1 MRTQKVYESKD
12 MMIDLIRDNYNVLQ
26 ALGSFGINLGFG
38 DKTVEEVCKDNGVEC
53 RTFLVI
59 VNFMVNGYFSGEE
72 LAYIDIDT
80 LMHYLQANHKYYLD
94 FQLPFMRKEL
104 SDSLNS
110 EGRVEKLIMD
120 FYDAYAAEVR
130 EHMKYEEDRLF
141 PYIESLLSGNHDT
154 SYSIET
160 YAKHHGMADVKLKEL
175 KNIIIKYLPGDSLR
189 NNMLTATLYDL
200 YNNEGWLQ
208 LHTEVENEILVPAI
222 KNLEKNVSAQSG
234 LGEDEASGA
243 DEGSGTVLSPREK
256 EVVVC
261 LAMGLSNKEIASRLC
276 ISINTVITH
285 RKNIS
290 SKLSIHSV
298 AGLTIYAIANNL
310 VDINSAKQ

>member
-1 MRTQKVYESKD
+1 MRTQKVYEPKD

-38 DKTVEEVCKDNGVEC
+38 DKTVEEVCKDNGVDC
-53 RTFLVI
+53 RTFLIV
-59 VNFMVNGYFSGEE
+59 VNFMVNGYFRDEE
-72 LAYIDIDT
+72 LEYVNVGS
-80 LMHYLQANHKYYLD
+80 LLHYLQANHKYYLD

-104 SDSLNS
+104 SDSLDPD
-110 EGRVEKLIMD
+110 GRVDKLIMD

-130 EHMKYEEDRLF
+130 KHMKYEEDRLF
-141 PYIESLLSGNHDT
+141 PYINSLLEGMRDEAYNIDA
-154 SYSIET
+154 

-200 YNNEGWLQ
+200 YNNEEWLQ
-208 LHTEVENEILVPAI
+208 LHAKVENEILVPVI
-222 KNLEKNVSAQSG
+222 KNMEMNIST
-234 LGEDEASGA
+234 GA
-243 DEGSGTVLSPREK
+243 DVLNVEEGSENALSPRER
-256 EVVVC
+256 EVVSC
-261 LAMGLSNKEIASRLC
+261 LAMGLSNKEIASKLN

-285 RKNIS
+285 RKNIAT
-290 SKLSIHSV
+290 KLSIHSV
-298 AGLTIYAIANNL
+298 AGITIYAIVNNL

>member
-1 MRTQKVYESKD
+1 MRTQKVYEPKD

-38 DKTVEEVCKDNGVEC
+38 DKTVEEVCKDNGVDC
-53 RTFLVI
+53 RTFLIV
-59 VNFMVNGYFSGEE
+59 VNFLVNGYFRDEE
-72 LAYIDIDT
+72 LEYVNVGS
-80 LMHYLQANHKYYLD
+80 LLHYLQANHKYYLD

-104 SDSLNS
+104 SDSLDPD
-110 EGRVEKLIMD
+110 GRVDKLIMD

-130 EHMKYEEDRLF
+130 KHMKYEEDRLF
-141 PYIESLLSGNHDT
+141 PYINSLLEGVREEAYNIDA
-154 SYSIET
+154 

-200 YNNEGWLQ
+200 YNNEEWLQ
-208 LHTEVENEILVPAI
+208 LHAKVENEILVPVI
-222 KNLEKNVSAQSG
+222 KNMEMNISTAPEVSDAEEG
-234 LGEDEASGA
+234 GENA
-243 DEGSGTVLSPREK
+243 LSPRER
-256 EVVVC
+256 EVVSC
-261 LAMGLSNKEIASRLC
+261 LAMGLSNKEIASKLN

-285 RKNIS
+285 RKNIAT
-290 SKLSIHSV
+290 KLSIHSV
-298 AGLTIYAIANNL
+298 AGITIYAIVNNL

>member
-1 MRTQKVYESKD
+1 MRTQKVYEPKD

-38 DKTVEEVCKDNGVEC
+38 DKTVEEVCKDNGVDC
-53 RTFLVI
+53 RTFLIV
-59 VNFMVNGYFSGEE
+59 VNFLVNGYFRDEE
-72 LAYIDIDT
+72 LEYVNVGT
-80 LMHYLQANHKYYLD
+80 LLHYLQANHKYYLD

-104 SDSLNS
+104 SDSLDP
-110 EGRVEKLIMD
+110 EGRVDKLIMD

-130 EHMKYEEDRLF
+130 KHMKYEEDRLF
-141 PYIESLLSGNHDT
+141 PYINSLLEGMRDEAYN
-154 SYSIET
+154 IEA

-200 YNNEGWLQ
+200 YNNEEWLQ
-208 LHTEVENEILVPAI
+208 LHAKVENEILVPVI
-222 KNLEKNVSAQSG
+222 KNMEMNISTAPEVSDAEEG
-234 LGEDEASGA
+234 GENA
-243 DEGSGTVLSPREK
+243 LSPRER
-256 EVVVC
+256 EVVSC
-261 LAMGLSNKEIASRLC
+261 LAMGLSNKEIASKLN

-285 RKNIS
+285 RKNIAT
-290 SKLSIHSV
+290 KLSIHSV
-298 AGLTIYAIANNL
+298 AGITIYAIVNNL

>member
-1 MRTQKVYESKD
+1 MRTQKVYEPKD

-38 DKTVEEVCKDNGVEC
+38 DKTVEEVCKDNGVDC
-53 RTFLVI
+53 RTFLIV
-59 VNFMVNGYFSGEE
+59 VNFLVNGYFRDEE
-72 LAYIDIDT
+72 LEYVNVGS
-80 LMHYLQANHKYYLD
+80 LLHYLQANHKYYLD

-104 SDSLNS
+104 SDSLDPD
-110 EGRVEKLIMD
+110 GRVDKLIMD

-130 EHMKYEEDRLF
+130 KHMKYEEDRLF
-141 PYIESLLSGNHDT
+141 PYINSLLEGMRDEAYNIDA
-154 SYSIET
+154 

-200 YNNEGWLQ
+200 YNNEEWLQ
-208 LHTEVENEILVPAI
+208 LHAKVENEILVPVI
-222 KNLEKNVSAQSG
+222 KNMEMNISTAPEVSDAEEG
-234 LGEDEASGA
+234 GENA
-243 DEGSGTVLSPREK
+243 LSPRER
-256 EVVVC
+256 EVVSC
-261 LAMGLSNKEIASRLC
+261 LAMGLSNKEIASKLN

-285 RKNIS
+285 RKNIAT
-290 SKLSIHSV
+290 KLSIHSV
-298 AGLTIYAIANNL
+298 AGITIYAIVNNL

>member
-1 MRTQKVYESKD
+1 MRTQKVYEPKD

-38 DKTVEEVCKDNGVEC
+38 DKTVEEVCKDNGVDC
-53 RTFLVI
+53 RTFLIV
-59 VNFMVNGYFSGEE
+59 VNFLVNGYFRDEE
-72 LAYIDIDT
+72 LEYVNVGT
-80 LMHYLQANHKYYLD
+80 LLHYLQANHKYYLD

-104 SDSLNS
+104 SDSLNPD
-110 EGRVEKLIMD
+110 GRVDKLIMD

-130 EHMKYEEDRLF
+130 KHMKYEEDRLF
-141 PYIESLLSGNHDT
+141 PYINSLLEGMRDEAYN
-154 SYSIET
+154 IEA

-200 YNNEGWLQ
+200 YNNEEWLQ
-208 LHTEVENEILVPAI
+208 LHAKVENEILVPVI
-222 KNLEKNVSAQSG
+222 KNMEMNISTAPEVSDAEEG
-234 LGEDEASGA
+234 GENA
-243 DEGSGTVLSPREK
+243 LSPRER
-256 EVVVC
+256 EVVSC
-261 LAMGLSNKEIASRLC
+261 LAMGLSNKEIASKLN

-285 RKNIS
+285 RKNIAT
-290 SKLSIHSV
+290 KLSIHSV
-298 AGLTIYAIANNL
+298 AGITIYAIVNNL

>member
-1 MRTQKVYESKD
+1 MRTQKVYEPKD

-38 DKTVEEVCKDNGVEC
+38 DKTVEEVCKDNGVDC
-53 RTFLVI
+53 RTFLIV
-59 VNFMVNGYFSGEE
+59 VNFLVNGYFRDEE
-72 LAYIDIDT
+72 LEYVNVGS
-80 LMHYLQANHKYYLD
+80 LLHYLQANHKYYLD

-104 SDSLNS
+104 SDSLNPD
-110 EGRVEKLIMD
+110 GRVDKLIMD

-130 EHMKYEEDRLF
+130 KHMKYEEDRLF
-141 PYIESLLSGNHDT
+141 PYINSLLEGVREEAYNIDA
-154 SYSIET
+154 

-200 YNNEGWLQ
+200 YNNEEWLQ
-208 LHTEVENEILVPAI
+208 LHAKVENEILVPVI
-222 KNLEKNVSAQSG
+222 KNMEMNISTAPEVSDAEEG
-234 LGEDEASGA
+234 GESA
-243 DEGSGTVLSPREK
+243 LSPRER
-256 EVVVC
+256 EVVSC
-261 LAMGLSNKEIASRLC
+261 LAMGLSNKEIASKLN

-285 RKNIS
+285 RKNIAT
-290 SKLSIHSV
+290 KLSIHSV
-298 AGLTIYAIANNL
+298 AGITIYAIVNNL

>member
-1 MRTQKVYESKD
+1 MRTQKVYEPKD

-38 DKTVEEVCKDNGVEC
+38 DKTVEEVCKDNGVDC
-53 RTFLVI
+53 RTFLIV
-59 VNFMVNGYFSGEE
+59 VNFLVNGYFRDEE
-72 LAYIDIDT
+72 LEYVNVGT
-80 LMHYLQANHKYYLD
+80 LLHYLQANHKYYLD

-104 SDSLNS
+104 SDSLDPD
-110 EGRVEKLIMD
+110 GRVDKLIMD

-130 EHMKYEEDRLF
+130 KHMKYEEDRLF
-141 PYIESLLSGNHDT
+141 PYINSLLEGMRDEAYNIDA
-154 SYSIET
+154 

-200 YNNEGWLQ
+200 YNNEEWLQ
-208 LHTEVENEILVPAI
+208 LHAKVENEILVPVI
-222 KNLEKNVSAQSG
+222 KNMEMNISTAPEVSDAEEG
-234 LGEDEASGA
+234 GENA
-243 DEGSGTVLSPREK
+243 LSPRER
-256 EVVVC
+256 EVVSC
-261 LAMGLSNKEIASRLC
+261 LAMGLSNKEIASKLN

-285 RKNIS
+285 RKNIAT
-290 SKLSIHSV
+290 KLSIHSV
-298 AGLTIYAIANNL
+298 AGITIYAIVNNL

>member
-1 MRTQKVYESKD
+1 MRTQKVYEPKD

-38 DKTVEEVCKDNGVEC
+38 DKTVEEVCKDNGVDC
-53 RTFLVI
+53 RTFLIV
-59 VNFMVNGYFSGEE
+59 VNFLVNGYFRDEE
-72 LAYIDIDT
+72 LEYVNVGS
-80 LMHYLQANHKYYLD
+80 LLHYLQANHKYYLD

-104 SDSLNS
+104 SDSLNPD
-110 EGRVEKLIMD
+110 GRVDKLIMD

-130 EHMKYEEDRLF
+130 KHMKYEEDRLF
-141 PYIESLLSGNHDT
+141 PYINSLLEGMRDEAYNIDA
-154 SYSIET
+154 

-200 YNNEGWLQ
+200 YNNEEWLQ
-208 LHTEVENEILVPAI
+208 LHAKVENEILVPVI
-222 KNLEKNVSAQSG
+222 KNMEMNIST
-234 LGEDEASGA
+234 GA
-243 DEGSGTVLSPREK
+243 DVLNVEEGGESTLSPRER
-256 EVVVC
+256 EVVSC
-261 LAMGLSNKEIASRLC
+261 LAMGLSNKEIASKLN

-285 RKNIS
+285 RKNIAT
-290 SKLSIHSV
+290 KLSIHSV
-298 AGLTIYAIANNL
+298 AGITIYAIVNNL

>member
-1 MRTQKVYESKD
+1 MRTQKVYEPKD

-38 DKTVEEVCKDNGVEC
+38 DKTVEEVCKDNGVDC
-53 RTFLVI
+53 RTFLIV
-59 VNFMVNGYFSGEE
+59 VNFLVNGYFRDEE
-72 LAYIDIDT
+72 LEYVNVGT
-80 LMHYLQANHKYYLD
+80 LLHYLQANHKYYLD

-104 SDSLNS
+104 SDSLNPD
-110 EGRVEKLIMD
+110 GRVDKLIMD

-130 EHMKYEEDRLF
+130 KHMKYEEDRLF
-141 PYIESLLSGNHDT
+141 PYINSLLEGVREEAYNIDA
-154 SYSIET
+154 

-200 YNNEGWLQ
+200 YNNEEWLQ
-208 LHTEVENEILVPAI
+208 LHAKVENEILVPAI
-222 KNLEKNVSAQSG
+222 KNMEMNIST
-234 LGEDEASGA
+234 GA
-243 DEGSGTVLSPREK
+243 DVLNVEEGGESALSPRER
-256 EVVVC
+256 EVVSC
-261 LAMGLSNKEIASRLC
+261 LAMGLSNKEIASKLN

-285 RKNIS
+285 RKNIAA
-290 SKLSIHSV
+290 KLSIHSV
-298 AGLTIYAIANNL
+298 AGITIYAIVNNL

>member
-1 MRTQKVYESKD
+1 MRTQKVYEPKD
-12 MMIDLIRDNYNVLQ
+12 MMIDLIRDDYNVLQ

-53 RTFLVI
+53 RTFLMI
-59 VNFMVNGYFSGEE
+59 VNFLVNGYFREEE
-72 LAYIDIDT
+72 LEYIEIDT

-104 SDSLNS
+104 SDSLDS
-110 EGRVEKLIMD
+110 KGRVEKLIMD

-130 EHMKYEEDRLF
+130 KHMKEEENRLF
-141 PYIESLLSGNHDT
+141 PYIEGLLRGSRDS

-160 YAKHHGMADVKLKEL
+160 FAKHHGMADVKLKEL

-200 YNNEGWLQ
+200 YNNEEWLQ

-222 KNLEKNVSAQSG
+222 KKLEKNVAAQSSQG
-234 LGEDEASGA
+234 VGEATEEDNEN
-243 DEGSGTVLSPREK
+243 VLSPREK
-256 EVVVC
+256 EVVAC
-261 LAMGLSNKEIASRLC
+261 MAMGLSNKEIASKLC

-290 SKLSIHSV
+290 AKLSIHSV
-298 AGLTIYAIANNL
+298 AGITIYAIANNL
-310 VDINSAKQ
+310 VDINSLKQ

>member
-1 MRTQKVYESKD
+1 MRTQKVYEPKD

-38 DKTVEEVCKDNGVEC
+38 DKTVEEVCKDNGVDC
-53 RTFLVI
+53 RTFLIV
-59 VNFMVNGYFSGEE
+59 VNFLVNGYFRDEE
-72 LAYIDIDT
+72 LEYVNVGT
-80 LMHYLQANHKYYLD
+80 LLHYLQANHKYYLD

-104 SDSLNS
+104 SDSLDPD
-110 EGRVEKLIMD
+110 GRVDKLIMD

-130 EHMKYEEDRLF
+130 KHMKYEEDRLF
-141 PYIESLLSGNHDT
+141 PYINSLLEGVREEAYNIDA
-154 SYSIET
+154 

-200 YNNEGWLQ
+200 YNNEEWLQ
-208 LHTEVENEILVPAI
+208 LHAKVENEILVPVI
-222 KNLEKNVSAQSG
+222 KNMEMNIST
-234 LGEDEASGA
+234 GA
-243 DEGSGTVLSPREK
+243 DVLNVEEGGESALSPRER
-256 EVVVC
+256 EVVSC
-261 LAMGLSNKEIASRLC
+261 LAMGLSNKEIASKLN

-285 RKNIS
+285 RKNIAA
-290 SKLSIHSV
+290 KLSIHSV
-298 AGLTIYAIANNL
+298 AGITIYAIVNNL

>member
-1 MRTQKVYESKD
+1 MRTQKVYEPKD

-38 DKTVEEVCKDNGVEC
+38 DKTVEEVCKDNGVDC
-53 RTFLVI
+53 RTFLIV
-59 VNFMVNGYFSGEE
+59 VNFLVNGYFRDEE
-72 LAYIDIDT
+72 LEYVNVGT
-80 LMHYLQANHKYYLD
+80 LLHYLQANHKYYLD

-104 SDSLNS
+104 SDSLDPD
-110 EGRVEKLIMD
+110 GRVDKLIMD

-130 EHMKYEEDRLF
+130 KHMKYEEDRLF
-141 PYIESLLSGNHDT
+141 PYINSLLEGVRDEAYNIDA
-154 SYSIET
+154 

-200 YNNEGWLQ
+200 YNNEEWLQ
-208 LHTEVENEILVPAI
+208 LHAKVENEILVPVI
-222 KNLEKNVSAQSG
+222 KNMEMNISTAPEVSDAEEG
-234 LGEDEASGA
+234 GESA
-243 DEGSGTVLSPREK
+243 LSPRER
-256 EVVVC
+256 EVVSC
-261 LAMGLSNKEIASRLC
+261 LAMGLSNKEIASKLN

-285 RKNIS
+285 RKNIAT
-290 SKLSIHSV
+290 KLSIHSV
-298 AGLTIYAIANNL
+298 AGITIYAIVNNL

>member
-1 MRTQKVYESKD
+1 MRTQKVYEPKD

-38 DKTVEEVCKDNGVEC
+38 DKTVEEVCKDNGVDC
-53 RTFLVI
+53 RTFLIV
-59 VNFMVNGYFSGEE
+59 VNFLVNGYFRDEE
-72 LAYIDIDT
+72 LEYVNVGT
-80 LMHYLQANHKYYLD
+80 LLHYLQANHKYYLD

-104 SDSLNS
+104 SDSLDPD
-110 EGRVEKLIMD
+110 GRVDKLIMD

-130 EHMKYEEDRLF
+130 KHMKYEEDRLF
-141 PYIESLLSGNHDT
+141 PYINSLLEGVREEAYNIDA
-154 SYSIET
+154 

-200 YNNEGWLQ
+200 YNNEEWLQ
-208 LHTEVENEILVPAI
+208 LHAKVENEILAPVI
-222 KNLEKNVSAQSG
+222 KNMEMNIST
-234 LGEDEASGA
+234 GA
-243 DEGSGTVLSPREK
+243 DVLNVEEGGESALSPRER
-256 EVVVC
+256 EVVSC
-261 LAMGLSNKEIASRLC
+261 LAMGLSNKEIASKLN

-285 RKNIS
+285 RKNIAA
-290 SKLSIHSV
+290 KLSIHSV
-298 AGLTIYAIANNL
+298 AGITIYAIVNNL

>member
-1 MRTQKVYESKD
+1 MRTQKVYEPKD

-38 DKTVEEVCKDNGVEC
+38 DKTVEEVCKDNGVDC
-53 RTFLVI
+53 RTFLIV
-59 VNFMVNGYFSGEE
+59 VNFLVNGYFRDEE
-72 LAYIDIDT
+72 LEYVNVGS
-80 LMHYLQANHKYYLD
+80 LLHYLQANHKYYLD

-104 SDSLNS
+104 SDSLDPD
-110 EGRVEKLIMD
+110 GRVDKLIMD

-130 EHMKYEEDRLF
+130 KHMKYEEDRLF
-141 PYIESLLSGNHDT
+141 PYINSLLEGMRDEAYNIDA
-154 SYSIET
+154 

-200 YNNEGWLQ
+200 YNNEEWLQ
-208 LHTEVENEILVPAI
+208 LHAKVENEILVPVI
-222 KNLEKNVSAQSG
+222 KNMEMNIST
-234 LGEDEASGA
+234 GA
-243 DEGSGTVLSPREK
+243 DALNVEEGGESALSPRER
-256 EVVVC
+256 EVVSC
-261 LAMGLSNKEIASRLC
+261 LAMGLSNKEIASKLN

-285 RKNIS
+285 RKNIAT
-290 SKLSIHSV
+290 KLSIHSV
-298 AGLTIYAIANNL
+298 AGITIYAIVNNL

>member
-1 MRTQKVYESKD
+1 

-38 DKTVEEVCKDNGVEC
+38 DKTVEEVCKDNGVDC
-53 RTFLVI
+53 RTFLIV
-59 VNFMVNGYFSGEE
+59 VNFLVNGYFRDEE
-72 LAYIDIDT
+72 LEYVNVGS
-80 LMHYLQANHKYYLD
+80 LLHYLQANHKYYLD

-104 SDSLNS
+104 SDSLNPD
-110 EGRVEKLIMD
+110 GRVDKLIMD

-130 EHMKYEEDRLF
+130 KHMKYEEDRLF
-141 PYIESLLSGNHDT
+141 PYINSLLEGMRDEAYNIDA
-154 SYSIET
+154 

-200 YNNEGWLQ
+200 YNNEEWLQ
-208 LHTEVENEILVPAI
+208 LHAKVENEILVPVI
-222 KNLEKNVSAQSG
+222 KNMEMNISTAPEVSDAEEG
-234 LGEDEASGA
+234 GENA
-243 DEGSGTVLSPREK
+243 LSPRER
-256 EVVVC
+256 EVVSC
-261 LAMGLSNKEIASRLC
+261 LAMGLSNKEIASKLN

-285 RKNIS
+285 RKNIAT
-290 SKLSIHSV
+290 KLSIHSV
-298 AGLTIYAIANNL
+298 AGITIYAIVNNL

>member
-1 MRTQKVYESKD
+1 MRTQKVYEPKD

-38 DKTVEEVCKDNGVEC
+38 DKTVEEVCKDNGVDC
-53 RTFLVI
+53 RTFLIV
-59 VNFMVNGYFSGEE
+59 VNFMVNGYFRDEE
-72 LAYIDIDT
+72 LEYVNVGS
-80 LMHYLQANHKYYLD
+80 LLHYLQANHKYYLD

-104 SDSLNS
+104 SDSLNPD
-110 EGRVEKLIMD
+110 GRVDKLIMD

-130 EHMKYEEDRLF
+130 KHMKYEEDRLF
-141 PYIESLLSGNHDT
+141 PYINSLLEGVREEAYNIDA
-154 SYSIET
+154 

-200 YNNEGWLQ
+200 YNNEEWLQ
-208 LHTEVENEILVPAI
+208 LHAKVENEILVPVI
-222 KNLEKNVSAQSG
+222 KNMEMNISTAPEVSDAEEG
-234 LGEDEASGA
+234 GESA
-243 DEGSGTVLSPREK
+243 LSPRER
-256 EVVVC
+256 EVVSC
-261 LAMGLSNKEIASRLC
+261 LAMGLSNKEIASKLN

-285 RKNIS
+285 RKNIAT
-290 SKLSIHSV
+290 KLSIHSV
-298 AGLTIYAIANNL
+298 AGITIYAIVNNL

>member
-1 MRTQKVYESKD
+1 MRTQKVYEPKD

-38 DKTVEEVCKDNGVEC
+38 DKTVEEVCKDNGVDC
-53 RTFLVI
+53 RTFLIV
-59 VNFMVNGYFSGEE
+59 VNFMVNGYFRDEE
-72 LAYIDIDT
+72 LEYVNVGS
-80 LMHYLQANHKYYLD
+80 LLHYLQANHKYYLD

-104 SDSLNS
+104 SDSLNPD
-110 EGRVEKLIMD
+110 GRVDKLIMD

-130 EHMKYEEDRLF
+130 KHMKYEEDRLF
-141 PYIESLLSGNHDT
+141 PYINSLLEGMRDEAYNIDA
-154 SYSIET
+154 

-200 YNNEGWLQ
+200 YNNEEWLQ
-208 LHTEVENEILVPAI
+208 LHAKVENEILVPVI
-222 KNLEKNVSAQSG
+222 KNMEMNISTAPEVSDAEEG
-234 LGEDEASGA
+234 GENA
-243 DEGSGTVLSPREK
+243 LSPRER
-256 EVVVC
+256 EVVSC
-261 LAMGLSNKEIASRLC
+261 LAMGLSNKEIASKLN

-285 RKNIS
+285 RKNIAT
-290 SKLSIHSV
+290 KLSIHSV
-298 AGLTIYAIANNL
+298 AGITIYAIVNNL

>member
-1 MRTQKVYESKD
+1 MRTQKVYEPKD

-38 DKTVEEVCKDNGVEC
+38 DKTVEEVCKDNGVDC
-53 RTFLVI
+53 RTFLIV
-59 VNFMVNGYFSGEE
+59 VNFLVNGYFRDEE
-72 LAYIDIDT
+72 LEYVNVGS
-80 LMHYLQANHKYYLD
+80 LLHYLQANHKYYLD

-104 SDSLNS
+104 SDSLDPD
-110 EGRVEKLIMD
+110 GRVDKLIMD

-130 EHMKYEEDRLF
+130 KHMKYEEDRLF
-141 PYIESLLSGNHDT
+141 PYINSLLEGVREEGYNIDA
-154 SYSIET
+154 

-200 YNNEGWLQ
+200 YNNEEWLQ
-208 LHTEVENEILVPAI
+208 LHAKVENEILVPVI
-222 KNLEKNVSAQSG
+222 KNMEMNISTAPEVSDAEEG
-234 LGEDEASGA
+234 GENA
-243 DEGSGTVLSPREK
+243 LSPRER
-256 EVVVC
+256 EVVSC
-261 LAMGLSNKEIASRLC
+261 LAMGLSNKEIASKLN

-285 RKNIS
+285 RKNIAA
-290 SKLSIHSV
+290 KLSIHSV
-298 AGLTIYAIANNL
+298 AGITIYAIVNNL

>member
-1 MRTQKVYESKD
+1 MRTQKVYEPKD

-38 DKTVEEVCKDNGVEC
+38 DKTVEEVCKDNGVDC
-53 RTFLVI
+53 RTFLIV
-59 VNFMVNGYFSGEE
+59 VNFMVNGYFRDEE
-72 LAYIDIDT
+72 LEYVNVGS
-80 LMHYLQANHKYYLD
+80 LLHYLQANHKYYLD

-104 SDSLNS
+104 SDSLDPD
-110 EGRVEKLIMD
+110 GRVDKLIMD

-130 EHMKYEEDRLF
+130 KHMKYEEDRLF
-141 PYIESLLSGNHDT
+141 PYINSLLEGVREEAYNIDA
-154 SYSIET
+154 

-200 YNNEGWLQ
+200 YNNEEWLQ
-208 LHTEVENEILVPAI
+208 LHAKVENEILVPVI
-222 KNLEKNVSAQSG
+222 KNMEMNIST
-234 LGEDEASGA
+234 GA
-243 DEGSGTVLSPREK
+243 DALNVEEGGESALSPRER
-256 EVVVC
+256 EVVSC
-261 LAMGLSNKEIASRLC
+261 LAMGLSNKEIASKLN

-285 RKNIS
+285 RKNIAT
-290 SKLSIHSV
+290 KLSIHSV
-298 AGLTIYAIANNL
+298 AGITIYAIVNNL

>member
-1 MRTQKVYESKD
+1 

-38 DKTVEEVCKDNGVEC
+38 DKTVEEVCKDNGVDC
-53 RTFLVI
+53 RTFLIV
-59 VNFMVNGYFSGEE
+59 VNFMVNGYFRDEE
-72 LAYIDIDT
+72 LEYVNVGS
-80 LMHYLQANHKYYLD
+80 LLHYLQANHKYYLD

-104 SDSLNS
+104 SDSLNPD
-110 EGRVEKLIMD
+110 GRVDKLIMD

-130 EHMKYEEDRLF
+130 KHMKYEEDRLF
-141 PYIESLLSGNHDT
+141 PYINSLLEGVREEAYNIDA
-154 SYSIET
+154 

-200 YNNEGWLQ
+200 YNNEEWLQ
-208 LHTEVENEILVPAI
+208 LHAKVENEILVPVI
-222 KNLEKNVSAQSG
+222 KNMEMNIST
-234 LGEDEASGA
+234 GA
-243 DEGSGTVLSPREK
+243 DVLNVEEGGESALSPRER
-256 EVVVC
+256 EVVSC
-261 LAMGLSNKEIASRLC
+261 LAMGLSNKEIASKLN

-285 RKNIS
+285 RKNIAA
-290 SKLSIHSV
+290 KLSIHSV
-298 AGLTIYAIANNL
+298 AGITIYAIVNNL

>member
-1 MRTQKVYESKD
+1 MRTQKVYEPKD

-38 DKTVEEVCKDNGVEC
+38 DKTVEEVCKDNGVDC
-53 RTFLVI
+53 RTFLIV
-59 VNFMVNGYFSGEE
+59 VNFLVNGYFRDEE
-72 LAYIDIDT
+72 LEYVNVGT
-80 LMHYLQANHKYYLD
+80 LLHYLQANHKYYLD

-104 SDSLNS
+104 SDSLDPD
-110 EGRVEKLIMD
+110 GRVDKLIMD

-130 EHMKYEEDRLF
+130 KHMKYEEDRLF
-141 PYIESLLSGNHDT
+141 PYINSLLEGMRDEAYNIDA
-154 SYSIET
+154 

-200 YNNEGWLQ
+200 YNNEEWLQ
-208 LHTEVENEILVPAI
+208 LHAKVENEILVPVI
-222 KNLEKNVSAQSG
+222 KNMEMNIST
-234 LGEDEASGA
+234 GA
-243 DEGSGTVLSPREK
+243 DALNVEEGGESTLSPRER
-256 EVVVC
+256 EVVSC
-261 LAMGLSNKEIASRLC
+261 LAMGLSNKEIASKLN

-285 RKNIS
+285 RKNIAT
-290 SKLSIHSV
+290 KLSIHSV
-298 AGLTIYAIANNL
+298 AGITIYAIVNNL

>member
-1 MRTQKVYESKD
+1 MRTQKVYEPKD

-38 DKTVEEVCKDNGVEC
+38 DKTVEEVCKDNGVDC
-53 RTFLVI
+53 RTFLIV
-59 VNFMVNGYFSGEE
+59 VNFMVNGYFRDEE
-72 LAYIDIDT
+72 LEYVNVGS
-80 LMHYLQANHKYYLD
+80 LLHYLQANHKYYLD

-104 SDSLNS
+104 SDSLDPD
-110 EGRVEKLIMD
+110 GRVDKLIMD

-130 EHMKYEEDRLF
+130 KHMKYEEDRLF
-141 PYIESLLSGNHDT
+141 PYINSLLEGMRDEAYN
-154 SYSIET
+154 IEA

-200 YNNEGWLQ
+200 YNNEEWLQ
-208 LHTEVENEILVPAI
+208 LHAKVENEILVPVI
-222 KNLEKNVSAQSG
+222 KNMEMNISTAPEVSDAEEG
-234 LGEDEASGA
+234 GENA
-243 DEGSGTVLSPREK
+243 LSPRER
-256 EVVVC
+256 EVVSC
-261 LAMGLSNKEIASRLC
+261 LAMGLSNKEIASKLN

-285 RKNIS
+285 RKNIAT
-290 SKLSIHSV
+290 KLSIHSV
-298 AGLTIYAIANNL
+298 AGITIYAIVNNL

>member
-1 MRTQKVYESKD
+1 MRTQKVYEPKD

-38 DKTVEEVCKDNGVEC
+38 DKTVEEVCKDNGVDC
-53 RTFLVI
+53 RTFLIV
-59 VNFMVNGYFSGEE
+59 VNFMVNGYFRDEE
-72 LAYIDIDT
+72 LEYVNVGS
-80 LMHYLQANHKYYLD
+80 LLHYLQANHKYYLD

-104 SDSLNS
+104 SDSLDPD
-110 EGRVEKLIMD
+110 GRVDKLIMD

-130 EHMKYEEDRLF
+130 KHMKYEEDRLF
-141 PYIESLLSGNHDT
+141 PYINSLLEGVREEAYNIDA
-154 SYSIET
+154 

-200 YNNEGWLQ
+200 YNNEEWLQ
-208 LHTEVENEILVPAI
+208 LHAKVENEILVPVI
-222 KNLEKNVSAQSG
+222 KNMEMNIST
-234 LGEDEASGA
+234 GA
-243 DEGSGTVLSPREK
+243 DVLNVEEGGESTLSPRER
-256 EVVVC
+256 EVVSC
-261 LAMGLSNKEIASRLC
+261 LAMGLSNKEIASKLN

-285 RKNIS
+285 RKNIAT
-290 SKLSIHSV
+290 KLSIHSV
-298 AGLTIYAIANNL
+298 AGITIYAIVNNL

>member
-1 MRTQKVYESKD
+1 MRTQKVYEPKD

-38 DKTVEEVCKDNGVEC
+38 DKTVEEVCKDNGVDC
-53 RTFLVI
+53 RTFLIV
-59 VNFMVNGYFSGEE
+59 VNFLVNGYFRDEE
-72 LAYIDIDT
+72 LEYVNVGS
-80 LMHYLQANHKYYLD
+80 LLHYLQANHKYYLD

-104 SDSLNS
+104 SDSLNPD
-110 EGRVEKLIMD
+110 GRVDKLIMD

-130 EHMKYEEDRLF
+130 KHMKYEEDRLF
-141 PYIESLLSGNHDT
+141 PYINSLLEGMRDEAYNIDA
-154 SYSIET
+154 

-200 YNNEGWLQ
+200 YNNEEWLQ
-208 LHTEVENEILVPAI
+208 LHAKVENEILVPVI
-222 KNLEKNVSAQSG
+222 KNMEMNIST
-234 LGEDEASGA
+234 GA
-243 DEGSGTVLSPREK
+243 DVLNVEEGGESALSPRER
-256 EVVVC
+256 EVVSC
-261 LAMGLSNKEIASRLC
+261 LAMGLSNKEIASKLN

-285 RKNIS
+285 RKNIAT
-290 SKLSIHSV
+290 KLSIHSV
-298 AGLTIYAIANNL
+298 AGITIYAIVNNL

>member
-1 MRTQKVYESKD
+1 MRTQKVYEPKD

-38 DKTVEEVCKDNGVEC
+38 DKTVEEVCKDNGVDC
-53 RTFLVI
+53 RTFLIV
-59 VNFMVNGYFSGEE
+59 VNFLVNGYFRDEE
-72 LAYIDIDT
+72 LEYVNVGT
-80 LMHYLQANHKYYLD
+80 LLHYLQANHKYYLD

-104 SDSLNS
+104 SDSLDPD
-110 EGRVEKLIMD
+110 GRVDKLIMD

-130 EHMKYEEDRLF
+130 KHMKYEEDRLF
-141 PYIESLLSGNHDT
+141 PYINSLLEGMRDEAYNIDA
-154 SYSIET
+154 

-200 YNNEGWLQ
+200 YNNEEWLQ
-208 LHTEVENEILVPAI
+208 LHAKVENEILVPVI
-222 KNLEKNVSAQSG
+222 KNMEMNIST
-234 LGEDEASGA
+234 GA
-243 DEGSGTVLSPREK
+243 DVLNVEEGGESTLSPRER
-256 EVVVC
+256 EVVSC
-261 LAMGLSNKEIASRLC
+261 LAMGLSNKEIASKLN

-285 RKNIS
+285 RKNIAT
-290 SKLSIHSV
+290 KLSIHSV
-298 AGLTIYAIANNL
+298 AGITIYAIVNNL

>member
-1 MRTQKVYESKD
+1 MRTQKVYEPKD

-38 DKTVEEVCKDNGVEC
+38 DKTVEEVCKDNGVDC
-53 RTFLVI
+53 RTFLIV
-59 VNFMVNGYFSGEE
+59 VNFLVNGYFRDEE
-72 LAYIDIDT
+72 LEYVNVGT
-80 LMHYLQANHKYYLD
+80 LLHYLQANHKYYLD

-104 SDSLNS
+104 SDSLDPD
-110 EGRVEKLIMD
+110 GRVDKLIMD

-130 EHMKYEEDRLF
+130 KHMKYEEDRLF
-141 PYIESLLSGNHDT
+141 PYINSLLEGMRDEAYNIDA
-154 SYSIET
+154 

-200 YNNEGWLQ
+200 YNNEEWLQ
-208 LHTEVENEILVPAI
+208 LHAKVENEILVPVI
-222 KNLEKNVSAQSG
+222 KNMEMNISTAPEVSDAEEG
-234 LGEDEASGA
+234 GENA
-243 DEGSGTVLSPREK
+243 LSPRER
-256 EVVVC
+256 EVVSC
-261 LAMGLSNKEIASRLC
+261 LAMGLSNKEIASKLN

-285 RKNIS
+285 RKNIAA
-290 SKLSIHSV
+290 KLSIHSV
-298 AGLTIYAIANNL
+298 AGITIYAIVNNL

>member
-1 MRTQKVYESKD
+1 MRTQKVYEPKD

-38 DKTVEEVCKDNGVEC
+38 DKTVEEVCKDNGVDC
-53 RTFLVI
+53 RTFLIV
-59 VNFMVNGYFSGEE
+59 VNFMVNGYFRDEE
-72 LAYIDIDT
+72 LEYVNVGS
-80 LMHYLQANHKYYLD
+80 LLHYLQANHKYYLD

-104 SDSLNS
+104 SDSLNPD
-110 EGRVEKLIMD
+110 GRVDKLIMD

-130 EHMKYEEDRLF
+130 KHMKYEEDRLF
-141 PYIESLLSGNHDT
+141 PYINSLLEGVREEAYNIDA
-154 SYSIET
+154 

-200 YNNEGWLQ
+200 YNNEEWLQ
-208 LHTEVENEILVPAI
+208 LHAKVENEILVPVI
-222 KNLEKNVSAQSG
+222 KNMEMNIST
-234 LGEDEASGA
+234 GA
-243 DEGSGTVLSPREK
+243 DALNVEEGGESALSPRER
-256 EVVVC
+256 EVVSC
-261 LAMGLSNKEIASRLC
+261 LAMGLSNKEIASKLN

-285 RKNIS
+285 RKNIAT
-290 SKLSIHSV
+290 KLSIHSV
-298 AGLTIYAIANNL
+298 AGITIYAIVNNL

>member
-1 MRTQKVYESKD
+1 MRTQKVYEPKD

-38 DKTVEEVCKDNGVEC
+38 DKTVEEVCKDNGVDC
-53 RTFLVI
+53 RTFLIV
-59 VNFMVNGYFSGEE
+59 VNFMVNGYFRDEE
-72 LAYIDIDT
+72 LEYVNVGS
-80 LMHYLQANHKYYLD
+80 LLHYLQANHKYYLD

-104 SDSLNS
+104 SDSLDPD
-110 EGRVEKLIMD
+110 GRVDKLIMD

-130 EHMKYEEDRLF
+130 KHMKYEEDRLF
-141 PYIESLLSGNHDT
+141 PYINSLLEGMRDEAYNIDA
-154 SYSIET
+154 

-200 YNNEGWLQ
+200 YNNEEWLQ
-208 LHTEVENEILVPAI
+208 LHAKVENEILVPVI
-222 KNLEKNVSAQSG
+222 KNMEMNISTAPEVSDAEEG
-234 LGEDEASGA
+234 GENA
-243 DEGSGTVLSPREK
+243 LSPRER
-256 EVVVC
+256 EVVSC
-261 LAMGLSNKEIASRLC
+261 LAMGLSNKEIASKLN

-285 RKNIS
+285 RKNIAT
-290 SKLSIHSV
+290 KLSIHSV
-298 AGLTIYAIANNL
+298 AGITIYAIVNNL

>member
-1 MRTQKVYESKD
+1 MRTQKVYEPKD

-38 DKTVEEVCKDNGVEC
+38 DKTVEEVCKDNGVDC
-53 RTFLVI
+53 RTFLIV
-59 VNFMVNGYFSGEE
+59 VNFLVNGYFRDEE
-72 LAYIDIDT
+72 LEYVNVGT
-80 LMHYLQANHKYYLD
+80 LLHYLQANHKYYLD

-104 SDSLNS
+104 SDSLDPD
-110 EGRVEKLIMD
+110 GRVDKLIMD

-130 EHMKYEEDRLF
+130 KHMKYEEDRLF
-141 PYIESLLSGNHDT
+141 PYINSLLEGMRDEAYN
-154 SYSIET
+154 IEA

-200 YNNEGWLQ
+200 YNNEEWLQ
-208 LHTEVENEILVPAI
+208 LHAKVENEILVPVI
-222 KNLEKNVSAQSG
+222 KNMEMNISTAPEVSDAEEG
-234 LGEDEASGA
+234 GENA
-243 DEGSGTVLSPREK
+243 LSPRER
-256 EVVVC
+256 EVVSC
-261 LAMGLSNKEIASRLC
+261 LAMGLSNKEIASKLN

-285 RKNIS
+285 RKNIAT
-290 SKLSIHSV
+290 KLSIHSV
-298 AGLTIYAIANNL
+298 AGITIYAIVNNL

>member
-1 MRTQKVYESKD
+1 MRTQKVYEPKD

-38 DKTVEEVCKDNGVEC
+38 DKTVEEVCKDNGVDC
-53 RTFLVI
+53 RTFLIV
-59 VNFMVNGYFSGEE
+59 VNFLVNGYFRDEE
-72 LAYIDIDT
+72 LEYVNVGT
-80 LMHYLQANHKYYLD
+80 LLHYLQANHKYYLD

-104 SDSLNS
+104 SDSLNPD
-110 EGRVEKLIMD
+110 GRVDKLIMD

-130 EHMKYEEDRLF
+130 KHMKYEEDRLF
-141 PYIESLLSGNHDT
+141 PYINSLLEGMRDEAYNIDA
-154 SYSIET
+154 

-200 YNNEGWLQ
+200 YNNEEWLQ
-208 LHTEVENEILVPAI
+208 LHAKVENEILVPVI
-222 KNLEKNVSAQSG
+222 KNMEMNIST
-234 LGEDEASGA
+234 GA
-243 DEGSGTVLSPREK
+243 DVLNVEEGGESALSPRER
-256 EVVVC
+256 EVVSC
-261 LAMGLSNKEIASRLC
+261 LAMGLSNKEIASKLN

-285 RKNIS
+285 RKNIAT
-290 SKLSIHSV
+290 KLSIHSV
-298 AGLTIYAIANNL
+298 AGITIYAIVNNL

>member
-1 MRTQKVYESKD
+1 MRTQKVYEPKD

-38 DKTVEEVCKDNGVEC
+38 DKTVEEVCKDNGVDC
-53 RTFLVI
+53 RTFLIV
-59 VNFMVNGYFSGEE
+59 VNFLVNGYFRDEE
-72 LAYIDIDT
+72 LEYVNVGS
-80 LMHYLQANHKYYLD
+80 LLHYLQANHKYYLD

-104 SDSLNS
+104 SDSLNPD
-110 EGRVEKLIMD
+110 GRVDKLIMD

-130 EHMKYEEDRLF
+130 KHMKYEEDRLF
-141 PYIESLLSGNHDT
+141 PYINSLLEGMRDEAYNIDA
-154 SYSIET
+154 

-200 YNNEGWLQ
+200 YNNEEWLQ
-208 LHTEVENEILVPAI
+208 LHAKVENEILVPVI
-222 KNLEKNVSAQSG
+222 KNMEMNISTAPEVSDAEEG
-234 LGEDEASGA
+234 GENA
-243 DEGSGTVLSPREK
+243 LSPRER
-256 EVVVC
+256 EVVSC
-261 LAMGLSNKEIASRLC
+261 LAMGLSNKEIASKLN

-285 RKNIS
+285 RKNIAT
-290 SKLSIHSV
+290 KLSIHSV
-298 AGLTIYAIANNL
+298 AGITIYAIVNNL

>member
-1 MRTQKVYESKD
+1 MRTQKVYEPKD

-38 DKTVEEVCKDNGVEC
+38 DKTVEEVCKDNGVDC
-53 RTFLVI
+53 RTFLIV
-59 VNFMVNGYFSGEE
+59 VNFLVNGYFRDEE
-72 LAYIDIDT
+72 LEYVNVGT
-80 LMHYLQANHKYYLD
+80 LLHYLQANHKYYLD

-104 SDSLNS
+104 SDSLDPD
-110 EGRVEKLIMD
+110 GRVDKLIMD

-130 EHMKYEEDRLF
+130 KHMKYEEDRLF
-141 PYIESLLSGNHDT
+141 PYINSLLEGVREEAYNIDA
-154 SYSIET
+154 

-200 YNNEGWLQ
+200 YNNEEWLQ
-208 LHTEVENEILVPAI
+208 LHAKVENEILVPVI
-222 KNLEKNVSAQSG
+222 KNMEMNIST
-234 LGEDEASGA
+234 GA
-243 DEGSGTVLSPREK
+243 DVLNVEEGGESALSPRER
-256 EVVVC
+256 EVVSC
-261 LAMGLSNKEIASRLC
+261 LATGLSNKEIASKLN

-285 RKNIS
+285 RKNIAA
-290 SKLSIHSV
+290 KLSIHSV
-298 AGLTIYAIANNL
+298 AGITIYAIVNNL